1 MRSEMRQLG
10 CSARRQAQQ
19 YVNIARIGN
28 NAMRPND
35 GFMNATKLFP
45 FYCRRRLSGNIVN
58 NTINPTHFVNNA
70 IRHFAQ

>member
-1 MRSEMRQLG
+1 MRSEIRQLG

-35 GFMNATKLFP
+35 GFTNVSKLFP
-45 FYCRRRLSGNIVN
+45 FYRRRRLSGNIVH
-58 NTINPTHFVNNA
+58 NTINPTHFVNNP
-70 IRHFAQ
+70 I